1 MLTPKQQER
10 IKNKIKKIKRD
21 LQAYKKHWGGFYH
34 DGGGLR
40 YLPPEL
46 YLKLED
52 YTGALRYF
60 NWFTKNFPEDIG
72 YPIFLF
78 EWTITLFK
86 TKRIEQAEKKAI
98 ETFVSNTYI
107 FDKFLQ
113 KESLNF
119 EKSESSNWQQEQLI
133 EYFEYSKNQEYL
145 IDFGKWLENLTTSE
159 KFYSFAN
166 RFIELRQKLENEPV
180 GNTRNE
186 LIEKEKELIKKHTI

>member
-1 MLTPKQQER
+1 MTSKQTER
-10 IKNKIKKIKRD
+10 INNKIKKIKSE
-21 LQAYKKHWGGFYH
+21 LQADKRRWGGFYH

-60 NWFTKNFPEDIG
+60 NWFAKNFPDDIG

-86 TKRIEQAEKKAI
+86 TKRIDLAEKKAI
-98 ETFVSNTYI
+98 QTFASNTYI

-113 KESLNF
+113 KESLQF
-119 EKSESSNWQQEQLI
+119 EKSESSNWQSEQLVQH
-133 EYFEYSKNQEYL
+133 FKYSKKLENL
-145 IDFGKWLENLTTSE
+145 IDFGEWLESFTKSE
-159 KFYSFAN
+159 KFYDFAN
-166 RFIELRQKLENEPV
+166 KFIYLRQKLENEPV
-180 GNTRNE
+180 GNNRSKIIERENE
-186 LIEKEKELIKKHTI
+186 LMKTFTD